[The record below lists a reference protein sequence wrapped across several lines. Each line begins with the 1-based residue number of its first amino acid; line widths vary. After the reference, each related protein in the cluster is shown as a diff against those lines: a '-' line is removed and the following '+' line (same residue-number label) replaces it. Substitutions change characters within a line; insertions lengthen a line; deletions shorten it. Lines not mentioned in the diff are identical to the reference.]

1 MKMKLWGSDDFCSGV
16 MLTSSCST
24 FLNMKSAHNSHH
36 QITKSPKSSN
46 HIELRVLAKVMNVS
60 NPSAN
65 SAYYAFR
72 ATCHWKAKAEDY
84 VKIVNIIQYEDKSV
98 DRKKALES
106 TWKHRKDQCI
116 NAWMQCPESTASLL
130 DFPWILFW
138 YMWHA
143 FWCFFF
149 WMSSAQCL
157 LLSKTQEPSSA
168 TTFQVLLQ
176 LLDHGI
182 DRANFLFISLH
193 KNLDQF
199 CNMTFTNNVTMI
211 DNVYK
216 FCKIV

>member
-1 MKMKLWGSDDFCSGV
+1 MKLWGSDDFCSGV
-16 MLTSSCST
+16 MLTSSCRT
-24 FLNMKSAHNSHH
+24 LLNMKSAHNSHH

-65 SAYYAFR
+65 SAYYASG
-72 ATCHWKAKAEDY
+72 ATSHWKAKAEDY

-98 DRKKALES
+98 DRKKAHES
-106 TWKHRKDQCI
+106 TWEHQCI

-138 YMWHA
+138 CMWHA

-149 WMSSAQCL
+149 ECPVHNVCCSPKPKSPAPPRNFRCCFNSSTTE
-157 LLSKTQEPSSA
+157 STEPIFFLYHS
-168 TTFQVLLQ
+168 LQ
-176 LLDHGI
+176 
-182 DRANFLFISLH
+182 

-199 CNMTFTNNVTMI
+199 CSMI
-211 DNVYK
+211 L
-216 FCKIV
+216 

>member
-1 MKMKLWGSDDFCSGV
+1 MKLWGSDDFCSGV

-46 HIELRVLAKVMNVS
+46 HIELRVLAKVMNIS

-98 DRKKALES
+98 DRKKAHES
-106 TWKHRKDQCI
+106 T
-116 NAWMQCPESTASLL
+116 NASMHGCNVLNQQLHCWTSLGFSF
-130 DFPWILFW
+130 DACDMHFDV
-138 YMWHA
+138 
-143 FWCFFF
+143 FF

-182 DRANFLFISLH
+182 DRANFLFISLILRQILSLNI
-193 KNLDQF
+193 NL
-199 CNMTFTNNVTMI
+199 NTSI
-211 DNVYK
+211 WLS
-216 FCKIV
+216 IL

>member
-1 MKMKLWGSDDFCSGV
+1 MKLWGSDDFCSGV

-98 DRKKALES
+98 DRKKAHES

-138 YMWHA
+138 CMWHT
-143 FWCFFF
+143 FWCFFCLNVQCT
-149 WMSSAQCL
+149 MSVALQNPRAQL
-157 LLSKTQEPSSA
+157 RH
-168 TTFQVLLQ
+168 
-176 LLDHGI
+176 D
-182 DRANFLFISLH
+182 ISGAASTPRPR
-193 KNLDQF
+193 NRQSQF
-199 CNMTFTNNVTMI
+199 CNMI
-211 DNVYK
+211 L
-216 FCKIV
+216 